1 MVKMAAVRLF
11 EETALMSWIGS
22 LSILPSWVC
31 CSCRNESR
39 SIEDDV
45 LPPNMSSTF
54 RKCCFSHPCF
64 DLSLIVEEH
73 VKASV
78 FGSKKLEQK
87 TQKAGSLEGRGV
99 IQLPFGTPKHVV
111 TVIVCTRLLSIAP
124 DFACPFQHELI
135 LGPHQNFDLLL
146 NTH

>member
-1 MVKMAAVRLF
+1 MAAVRLF
-11 EETALMSWIGS
+11 EQTALMSWIGS
-22 LSILPSWVC
+22 LSVLPSWV
-31 CSCRNESR
+31 
-39 SIEDDV
+39 IEDDV

-54 RKCCFSHPCF
+54 RKSCFSHPCF
-64 DLSLIVEEH
+64 DLSRIAEEH

-78 FGSKKLEQK
+78 FGRKKLKQK

-99 IQLPFGTPKHVV
+99 IQLPFGTPKHVI
-111 TVIVCTRLLSIAP
+111 TVIVCTRLLSTAP

-135 LGPHQNFDLLL
+135 LSPHQNFDLLL